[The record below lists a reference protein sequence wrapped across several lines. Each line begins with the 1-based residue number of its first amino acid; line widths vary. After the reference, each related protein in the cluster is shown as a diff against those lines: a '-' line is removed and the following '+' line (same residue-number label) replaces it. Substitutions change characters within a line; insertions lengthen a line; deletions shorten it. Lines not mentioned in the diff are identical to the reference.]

1 MREPFAINC
10 GRSKEKRKKKPHT
23 NVCSADNGIFVA
35 HFPESLPVKELW
47 TSVENWQNYRL
58 ELGTVH
64 NSTWI

>member
-35 HFPESLPVKELW
+35 HFPESLPVKEL
-47 TSVENWQNYRL
+47 
-58 ELGTVH
+58 
-64 NSTWI
+64 